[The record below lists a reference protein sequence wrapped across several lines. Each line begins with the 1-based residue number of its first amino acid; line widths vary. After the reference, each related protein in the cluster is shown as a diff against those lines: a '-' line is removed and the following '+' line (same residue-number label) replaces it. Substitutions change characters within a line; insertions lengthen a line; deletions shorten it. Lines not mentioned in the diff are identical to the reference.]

1 MERASTSGTAA
12 AAAVKVFSQLLLL
25 SSNYTDQDNGSSP
38 LESTTQLG
46 RSEEFGR
53 GPNGTE
59 DMDVYNS
66 TYLGGDVGR
75 VGGGNHPVSIW
86 QGSLYGDGDHRLH
99 HLDDLAHPEEFP
111 LPMYIRVTAFVFLVV
126 IFAVGTLGNTMVII
140 VINCSRDMRT
150 STNIF
155 LVNLSIA
162 DLLVLLI
169 CTPTSIMEVYND
181 PEIWYLGEAMCKI
194 LSFSCRPDTFQAML
208 TAWGI

>member
-1 MERASTSGTAA
+1 MMEKASTSAVARTG
-12 AAAVKVFSQLLLL
+12 AAAVKVLSQLLLL
-25 SSNYTDQDNGSSP
+25 SSNYTDQDNGLGP

-46 RSEEFGR
+46 RSEDFGK
-53 GPNGTE
+53 GTNGTE
-59 DMDVYNS
+59 EMDVFNS
-66 TYLGGDVGR
+66 TYHRGDTPGR
-75 VGGGNHPVSIW
+75 GNYPVSIW
-86 QGSLYGDGDHRLH
+86 QGSLYGD
-99 HLDDLAHPEEFP
+99 DDEHPEEFP
-111 LPMYIRVTAFVFLVV
+111 LPLYIRVTAFVFLVI

-181 PEIWYLGEAMCKI
+181 PEIWYLGEAMCKSHI
-194 LSFSCRPDTFQAML
+194 FLDISTIPNHNAVC
-208 TAWGI
+208 